1 MKAHNCTLVE
11 GKIDVAGGILEQGG
25 VCRQGGLLCLFLKVY
40 IYSTYILQFTYI
52 GVKYSDANDLE
63 MDMVGAKSKASIGMY
78 NVQCTRWVSRV
89 FHSGPL

>member
-11 GKIDVAGGILEQGG
+11 GKIDVAGGDSGAGWG
-25 VCRQGGLLCLFLKVY
+25 VHCPARVVYCLKVY

-89 FHSGPL
+89 VHSGPL